1 MSPCHR
7 AEDRRELARLLKGR
21 AEMEADAMALEAE
34 FGTTRSARRRSAIND
49 DLYLLMLMRVSLD
62 WKIEVIKARLRQ
74 ARG

>member
-1 MSPCHR
+1 MSPCDR

-21 AEMEADAMALEAE
+21 AEMEAE